1 MRGICHSRHG
11 LPSFFFSSPTATSP
25 SPTLLPHALLQPQ
38 AAPTL
43 SHLGAQYLVVIAGG
57 GLCRPK
63 RVVVGPVAVALWVVS
78 LVALLTGPAI
88 AHRAFPMHVVLM
100 DAGHQGP
107 AATPS
112 GHVTEGLVD
121 NTILSAEVIQAIY
134 RRNQSE
140 TPCLRAQGPSQ
151 THNQKDSGKSER
163 YPEGS
168 HTYLLV
174 EDNSLWTLTAF
185 VPHYL
190 FKDFVERT
198 S

>member
-1 MRGICHSRHG
+1 MDFRLYSSPAPPPHPH
-11 LPSFFFSSPTATSP
+11 LPPSFHMLCSSHTPLPPFPTWKFSAT
-25 SPTLLPHALLQPQ
+25 H
-38 AAPTL
+38 
-43 SHLGAQYLVVIAGG
+43 LVVIAGG

-78 LVALLTGPAI
+78 LVALLTRPAI
-88 AHRAFPMHVVLM
+88 AHRAFPTHVVLM

-107 AATPS
+107 ATTPR

-121 NTILSAEVIQAIY
+121 DTILSAEVIQAIY
-134 RRNQSE
+134 RENQSE

-151 THNQKDSGKSER
+151 THNQKDSGKSEM

-185 VPHYL
+185 VPRYL

>member
-11 LPSFFFSSPTATSP
+11 LLSFIFSSPTSTSP
-25 SPTLLPHALLQPQ
+25 SPILPSTCSAPATLNSHP
-38 AAPTL
+38 

-57 GLCRPK
+57 SLCRPK
-63 RVVVGPVAVALWVVS
+63 RVVIGPVAVTLWVVS
-78 LVALLTGPAI
+78 PVALLTGPAI
-88 AHRAFPMHVVLM
+88 AHRAFPTHVVLM

-107 AATPS
+107 AATPR

-121 NTILSAEVIQAIY
+121 DTILSAEDIQAIC
-134 RRNQSE
+134 RGNQPE

-151 THNQKDSGKSER
+151 THNQKDSGKSEM

-168 HTYLLV
+168 HTYPLV

-185 VPHYL
+185 VPCYL